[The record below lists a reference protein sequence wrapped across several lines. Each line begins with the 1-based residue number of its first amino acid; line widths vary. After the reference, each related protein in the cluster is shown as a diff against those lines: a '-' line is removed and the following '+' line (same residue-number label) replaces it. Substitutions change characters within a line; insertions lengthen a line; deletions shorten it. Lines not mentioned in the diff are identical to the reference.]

1 MKIREITLSEAEAKV
16 TRVGPDGVE
25 LTDPEG
31 IKTTL
36 PPEKMTALVPDA
48 NNPNKYSM
56 NPQAMAADG
65 DKPEGPK
72 LGAEVDMATQEG
84 MGANILGSLAVVA
97 GLLGINT
104 YNQEQALQNSP
115 QLQQLVKMHA
125 EYKTK
130 GDEIKS
136 SRIFIN
142 MDSQDSQLDTRDCI
156 REEISGCL
164 GAINDSWKYK
174 NSTFYQGSNFV
185 TEFSTLDKIIIHMI
199 YND

>member
-1 MKIREITLSEAEAKV
+1 MKIREITLSEADAKV

-84 MGANILGSLAVVA
+84 MGTNILASLAVIA
-97 GLLGINT
+97 GLLGIDT
-104 YNQEQALQNSP
+104 YNQEQALKNSP

-125 EYKTK
+125 DYKAK
-130 GDEIKS
+130 GDEVAVKQLEK
-136 SRIFIN
+136 RI
-142 MDSQDSQLDTRDCI
+142 QLHKDR
-156 REEISGCL
+156 IS
-164 GAINDSWKYK
+164 
-174 NSTFYQGSNFV
+174 
-185 TEFSTLDKIIIHMI
+185 LDKGEVMGKDGNPSPVLDPATFAKNNPTNEETARIMALAGL
-199 YND
+199 